1 MEFNNQAELL
11 RNYWKNPDDR
21 NLVKRW
27 IRDGKVKKEGDLYIV
42 IDEEELTKKKKK
54 SEWVEKEVEE
64 EKEEKEIV
72 IDNKELDELK
82 KKNEQLM
89 EAYKSVVS
97 KYNKVV
103 DAYKKEK
110 EKADE
115 QWWLYN
121 HLVYFYLKFKDWK
134 KFVDWKVF
142 WQAEHNKSERW
153 TQDTME
159 TVRPEVYERYKFTYW
174 EVEEAE
180 CEAVE
185 KIIAKR
191 AEELAEI
198 PF

>member
-1 MEFNNQAELL
+1 MEWFESQKALL
-11 RNYWKNPDDR
+11 EYLWKNPEDR
-21 NLVKRW
+21 KWIKRRMEEGLIWKEDWMFYISDKIDW
-27 IRDGKVKKEGDLYIV
+27 INYKGSPKGK
-42 IDEEELTKKKKK
+42 
-54 SEWVEKEVEE
+54 
-64 EKEEKEIV
+64 KEEKSELEEV
-72 IDNKELDELK
+72 KVDNEELDELK

-89 EAYKSVVS
+89 EAYKSVVT
-97 KYNKVV
+97 KYNNVV

-115 QWWLYN
+115 QWGLYN

-142 WQAEHNKSERW
+142 WQTEHNKSERW

-159 TVRPEVYERYKFTYW
+159 TVRPDVYERYKFTYW